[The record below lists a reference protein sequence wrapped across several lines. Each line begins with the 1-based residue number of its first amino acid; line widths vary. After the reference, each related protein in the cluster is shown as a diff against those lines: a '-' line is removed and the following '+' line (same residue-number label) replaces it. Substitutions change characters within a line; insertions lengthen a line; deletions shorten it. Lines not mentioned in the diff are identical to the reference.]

1 MKLNIDSSW
10 KTELNDEFEKPY
22 FQELLEFVSNEYAEN
37 ICYPEIES
45 IFQAFNKAT
54 FDKVKVVIIGQ
65 DPYHGEG
72 QANGLSFSV
81 NNGIANPPSL
91 RNIFIELGSDLGRPY
106 NKENGNLEKWA
117 NQGIL
122 LLNAVLT
129 VRGGEAGSHQ
139 NKGWEKFTDAVI
151 KKLSEE
157 KENIVFLLWGGYAKK
172 KGRKIDTA
180 KHLVLTSGHPSPLSA
195 NRGYWFGNNH
205 FSKTNKYLQNKD
217 KLPINW

>member
-205 FSKTNKYLQNKD
+205 FSKTNEYLQKKD

>member
-1 MKLNIDSSW
+1 MKLNIHSSW
-10 KTELNDEFEKPY
+10 KTELNNEFEKPY
-22 FQELLEFVSNEYAEN
+22 FLELLEFISNEYVEN
-37 ICYPEIES
+37 TCYPEIES

-65 DPYHGEG
+65 DPYHGEN

-81 NNGIANPPSL
+81 NNDVANPPSL
-91 RNIFIELGSDLGRPY
+91 KNIFNELESDLERTI

-117 NQGIL
+117 DQGVL

-151 KKLSEE
+151 EKLSEE
-157 KENIVFLLWGGYAKK
+157 KQNIVFLLWGGYAKK
-172 KGRKIDTA
+172 KGNNIDNA

-195 NRGYWFGNNH
+195 NRGYWFGNKH
-205 FSKTNKYLQNKD
+205 FSKTNEYLRDNHKE
-217 KLPINW
+217 PIIW

>member
-37 ICYPEIES
+37 TCYPEIEF

-91 RNIFIELGSDLGRPY
+91 RNIFNELGSDLGRPY

-117 NQGIL
+117 DQGIL

-172 KGRKIDTA
+172 KGSKIDTS

-205 FSKTNKYLQNKD
+205 FSKTNEYLQKKD

>member
-1 MKLNIDSSW
+1 MKLNIHSSW
-10 KTELNDEFEKPY
+10 KKELNEEFEKPY
-22 FQELLEFVSNEYAEN
+22 FQELISYISKEYAEN
-37 ICYPEIES
+37 TCYPEQDA

-81 NNGIANPPSL
+81 NNGIVNPPSL
-91 RNIFIELGSDLGRPY
+91 KNIFKEIESNLEVSY
-106 NKENGNLEKWA
+106 NSENGNLEKWA
-117 NQGIL
+117 EQGVL

-139 NKGWEKFTDAVI
+139 NKGWEKFTDEVI
-151 KKLSEE
+151 KTLSDK
-157 KENIVFLLWGGYAKK
+157 KEHLVFMLWGGYAKK
-172 KGRKIDTA
+172 KGRKIDSQ

-195 NRGYWFGNNH
+195 NRGYWFGNKH
-205 FSKTNKYLQNKD
+205 FTKANSYLQDYNEK
-217 KLPINW
+217 PISW

>member
-37 ICYPEIES
+37 TCYPEIEF

-91 RNIFIELGSDLGRPY
+91 RNIFNELGSDLKRPY
-106 NKENGNLEKWA
+106 KNENGNLEKWA
-117 NQGIL
+117 DQGIL

-195 NRGYWFGNNH
+195 NRGYWFGNKH
-205 FSKTNKYLQNKD
+205 FSKTNEYLQNKD